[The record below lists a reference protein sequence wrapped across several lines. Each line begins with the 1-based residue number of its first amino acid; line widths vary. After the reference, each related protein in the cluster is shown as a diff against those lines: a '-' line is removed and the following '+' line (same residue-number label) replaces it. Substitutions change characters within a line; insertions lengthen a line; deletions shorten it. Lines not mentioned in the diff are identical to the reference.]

1 MHMDPFLDAL
11 TLRFVSSCFRF
22 PEVAAAFWHFLQVA
36 VFFCFHR
43 FRCDLENCSRLLEV
57 LQRTHIGISIGLP
70 VVKFIAPSHGVCEC
84 PQESCGIE
92 VGVLNPHHGS
102 KTKKNIVFLFRTRT
116 HYVRNIGV
124 FCAFNG
130 ISLLILTVCASAI
143 LSLVILDNLNGIC
156 LLIFSP
162 NPSPNSNMIFHF
174 KKSAS

>member
-102 KTKKNIVFLFRTRT
+102 KTKKNIVVLFRTHAYST
-116 HYVRNIGV
+116 TIYYYIIFVLNTCSYYYYNNTNYYIIT
-124 FCAFNG
+124 
-130 ISLLILTVCASAI
+130 ISTLKK
-143 LSLVILDNLNGIC
+143 NLNLNIN
-156 LLIFSP
+156 F
-162 NPSPNSNMIFHF
+162 
-174 KKSAS
+174 